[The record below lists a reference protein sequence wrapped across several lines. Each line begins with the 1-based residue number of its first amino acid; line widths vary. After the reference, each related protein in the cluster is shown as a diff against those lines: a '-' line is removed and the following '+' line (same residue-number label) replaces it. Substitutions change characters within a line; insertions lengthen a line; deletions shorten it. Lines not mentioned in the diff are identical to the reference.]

1 MLLRIGVEDGEE
13 STARMAIAEAAK
25 GCVQMFQEMLA
36 AWRSAN
42 GIPLPHGIE
51 SSKPLRKKSPSIGKP
66 LNSVASSA
74 AANAANAAAA
84 TQ

>member
-42 GIPLPHGIE
+42 GMPLPQGIE
-51 SSKPLRKKSPSIGKP
+51 SSKALRKKSPSIGKP
-66 LNSVASSA
+66 LN
-74 AANAANAAAA
+74 AANAANAAANAAAA